1 MSSSEANRRAFLQ
14 GAGLVSAAAVTQ
26 AQAQAQKPAEQ
37 PGKPAEAA
45 PAAGKPLPRRKLGK
59 TGVEITMLNQ
69 GAVRGQGYDRILRL
83 AYSMGVR
90 TFDTAKVYGTE
101 PQFKKWFDQSP
112 EVRKEI
118 FLVTKDMPKKASD
131 MIRMLDERLETL
143 GTDYVDLFFIH
154 GLGDQHSTDQAIE
167 MVTGQEFKETAEK
180 IRKSGKAKFVGFS
193 SHHKDRGLII
203 EAAAKAGFVDAVML
217 QYTPWLEKDSALNKG
232 LDVAYEKGLGLI
244 TMKHIAGQFFGD
256 KPKGNVL
263 DDVQKKVPM
272 LKERNLTPFQGLL
285 HAIWTDERLASSC
298 ISMRNT
304 DQLRQNIDA
313 LERFEPVKAAMIE
326 QLRDAALAH
335 GPTLCADC
343 DGRCSKAAGT
353 KAELGVLT
361 RYLTYYQHLGDRS
374 VARQQFAE
382 LSDEARD
389 WKDADLVAAREA
401 CPNKLNFTSLL
412 PKVDEYLA

>member
-1 MSSSEANRRAFLQ
+1 MDNFETNRRAFVQ
-14 GAGLVSAAAVTQ
+14 GAGLAAVATAT
-26 AQAQAQKPAEQ
+26 AQAQDAPKPAAA
-37 PGKPAEAA
+37 AEKGEA
-45 PAAGKPLPRRKLGK
+45 KTLPRRKLGK

-69 GAVRGQGYDRILRL
+69 GAVRGSSYDRILRF
-83 AYSMGVR
+83 AYSQGVR

-101 PQFKKWFDQSP
+101 PNFKKWFEQSP
-112 EVRKEI
+112 EVRKDI
-118 FLVTKDMPKKASD
+118 FLVTKDMPKKASEL
-131 MIRMLDERLETL
+131 IRMLDERLETL
-143 GTDYVDLFFIH
+143 GTDYVDLFFVH
-154 GLGDQHSTDQAIE
+154 GLGDQHSTDEAIE

-203 EAAAKAGFVDAVML
+203 QKAAEAGFVDAVML
-217 QYTPWLEKDSALNKG
+217 QYTPWLDKDSPLNRG
-232 LDVAYEKGLGLI
+232 LDVAHEKGLGLI

-256 KPKGNVL
+256 KPKGDIL
-263 DDVQKKVPM
+263 GDVQKKVPM

-304 DQLRQNIDA
+304 DHIRENIDA
-313 LERFEPVKAAMIE
+313 LMRFEPVKVAQIME
-326 QLRDAALAH
+326 LRDAALAH

-361 RYLTYYQHLGDRS
+361 RYLTYHQHLGDRQT
-374 VARQQFAE
+374 ARKQFAD
-382 LSDEARD
+382 LPTEAKD

-401 CPNKLNFTSLL
+401 CPNKLDFAALM